1 MRLTSEYPDA
11 EVGLNHPRC
20 YHWDEAEHE
29 GEDWGQQEAPP
40 LPLHQAL
47 LVVDEGDALRCDHNV
62 TREIMQWHV
71 TYIGGRGLNIT
82 SHLHCKLLV
91 SLVHV
96 KSESNK
102 ICFGVIFTSCKCHAF
117 FRNQSIPAQLNTALA
132 PWEYHTALNITLKM
146 IKWCVTGIMIILKTI
161 DLYETWITMQSSWL
175 SPAEDTRAQAQAAS
189 HNAQV
194 WHWPSVTADWER
206 RRAEARKLCVDQL
219 LAFNCR

>member
-161 DLYETWITMQSSWL
+161 DLYNLGSQCSPHDFPPQRTHGPRLRQRHTMPRSDTDRQWL
-175 SPAEDTRAQAQAAS
+175 QTGSGG
-189 HNAQV
+189 
-194 WHWPSVTADWER
+194 ER
-206 RRAEARKLCVDQL
+206 RRESFVWTSY
-219 LAFNCR
+219 